1 MDRDRYGRQ
10 QAILQ
15 RSENICEIRGFA
27 GDVLP
32 RPKTKSLSVWS
43 PIYGRM
49 NEPRITR
56 LRRGRVAPPDDFR
69 LITFE
74 PALGWCVSKAFTR
87 ESDEAR
93 PEENPSYRPQLPFG
107 ARNYITAEG
116 AERLKQRLNELLE
129 RKRSSAIRSNEGG
142 TAWQDQ
148 QSLESDIR
156 KLQQILDSVVI
167 AKIPADQ
174 EKVAFGATVMI
185 RHGNGQEETYQIVGV
200 EEADP
205 ERGCISWVSPLAR
218 VLLSRKTGEKLKF
231 QSPAGSEELTIL
243 SVRYPSP

>member
-1 MDRDRYGRQ
+1 
-10 QAILQ
+10 
-15 RSENICEIRGFA
+15 
-27 GDVLP
+27 
-32 RPKTKSLSVWS
+32 
-43 PIYGRM
+43 
-49 NEPRITR
+49 
-56 LRRGRVAPPDDFR
+56 
-69 LITFE
+69 
-74 PALGWCVSKAFTR
+74 VSKAFTR

-93 PEENPSYRPQLPFG
+93 AEEVPSYRPQLPLG

-116 AERLKQRLNELLE
+116 ADSLKQRLNQLIE
-129 RKRSSAIRSNEGG
+129 RKRASNDAG
-142 TAWQDQ
+142 TASQDQ

-167 AKIPADQ
+167 AKIPDDQ

-185 RHGNGQEETYQIVGV
+185 RHGNGQEEAYQIVGV

-205 ERGCISWVSPLAR
+205 EHGRISWISPLAR

-243 SVRYPSP
+243 SVRYASR

>member
-1 MDRDRYGRQ
+1 
-10 QAILQ
+10 
-15 RSENICEIRGFA
+15 
-27 GDVLP
+27 
-32 RPKTKSLSVWS
+32 
-43 PIYGRM
+43 
-49 NEPRITR
+49 
-56 LRRGRVAPPDDFR
+56 
-69 LITFE
+69 
-74 PALGWCVSKAFTR
+74 VSKAFTR

-93 PEENPSYRPQLPFG
+93 AEEVPSYRPQLPFG

-116 AERLKQRLNELLE
+116 ADRLKQRLNQLIE
-129 RKRSSAIRSNEGG
+129 RKRASNDAG
-142 TAWQDQ
+142 TASQDQ

-185 RHGNGQEETYQIVGV
+185 RHGNGQEEAYQIVGV

-205 ERGCISWVSPLAR
+205 EHGRISWISPLAR

-243 SVRYPSP
+243 SVRYASR

>member
-1 MDRDRYGRQ
+1 M
-10 QAILQ
+10 
-15 RSENICEIRGFA
+15 
-27 GDVLP
+27 
-32 RPKTKSLSVWS
+32 
-43 PIYGRM
+43 
-49 NEPRITR
+49 
-56 LRRGRVAPPDDFR
+56 
-69 LITFE
+69 
-74 PALGWCVSKAFTR
+74 SKAFTR

-93 PEENPSYRPQLPFG
+93 AEEVPSYRPQLPFG

-116 AERLKQRLNELLE
+116 ADRLKQRLNQLIE
-129 RKRSSAIRSNEGG
+129 RKRASNDAG
-142 TAWQDQ
+142 TASQDQ

-185 RHGNGQEETYQIVGV
+185 RHGNGQEEAYQIVGV

-205 ERGCISWVSPLAR
+205 EHGRISWISPLAR

-243 SVRYPSP
+243 SVRYASR